1 MTGEIA
7 AAHPDGASV
16 RNTRPNA
23 VVRGYLV
30 ATIPLVLLFLPLLF
44 HRSADPTIFGF
55 NTFYF
60 KFLTISALTAVGLPL
75 IIGVACHRSRS
86 VSPAYAFVLGL
97 VAVVVGC
104 LTVEMVLTYRL
115 RLEDAFSQYSAW
127 GHKRS
132 LLFAFEATPNHKWV
146 NAGAT
151 YTTDRFGFRTH
162 LRGGT
167 WEESGGT
174 RIFTLGESAVF
185 GYGLNDDETWPHRLE
200 GRLRAR
206 LDDPSLNVVNAGN
219 NGHTSLQT
227 LFRFYTKVLPL
238 KPSHVILYVGP
249 NDLYGMEPDHL
260 LISEEILFSGSVAQF
275 WAAETRGQNLYAR
288 SLLFYL
294 LQQRVPALGRI
305 MRPAANTAPIASQSD
320 RPRGHETPSQEL
332 QRLME
337 TIGGTYIENIQTI
350 CLISQAKG
358 IKPVIVTFMQ
368 NMGGRPRLLLQNNNV
383 LLRKLASEKGITLI
397 DAATA
402 FESATD
408 KRDYF
413 FKDQY
418 HPNQKG
424 AEFIASTVAE
434 GWQ

>member
-1 MTGEIA
+1 MIGEIA
-7 AAHPDGASV
+7 SHPDGAAV
-16 RNTRPNA
+16 RGTRPN
-23 VVRGYLV
+23 VLIRGYLV
-30 ATIPLVLLFLPLLF
+30 AAIPLVLLFLPLLS
-44 HRSADPTIFGF
+44 HRSADPTILGF
-55 NTFYF
+55 TTLYVE
-60 KFLTISALTAVGLPL
+60 FLEISALTAAGLPL
-75 IIGVACHRSRS
+75 IIGVICHRSRS
-86 VSPAYAFVLGL
+86 VSPAYSFVLGL
-97 VAVVVGC
+97 GAVVVAC
-104 LTVEMVLTYRL
+104 LTVETVLTYRL

-162 LRGGT
+162 LRGA

-185 GYGLNDDETWPHRLE
+185 GYGLNDDETWSHRLE
-200 GRLRAR
+200 ERLRAR
-206 LDDPSLNVVNAGN
+206 LDDPSLDVVNAGN

-249 NDLYGMEPDHL
+249 NDLYGLEPDHL

-294 LQQRVPALGRI
+294 LQQRVPVLGGI
-305 MRPAANTAPIASQSD
+305 MRRAAADSAPIASQSD
-320 RPRGHETPSQEL
+320 RPGGRETQSQEL
-332 QRLME
+332 QRLMK
-337 TIGGTYIENIQTI
+337 TVGGSYIENIQTI
-350 CLISQAKG
+350 CLICREKG

-368 NMGGRPRLLLQNNNV
+368 NMAGRPRLLLQNNNA
-383 LLRKLASEKGITLI
+383 LLRKLAAEKGITLI
-397 DAATA
+397 DVATA

-408 KRDYF
+408 KQSYF